1 MQPFKLETA
10 NQPRLDAGQLS
21 TALTQFTGTALWY
34 RHSLNKRLL
43 YTDGVR
49 YFAKNGG
56 ELSAYW
62 LLDKTALEI
71 CPLLDRTNQ
80 AFGVVSVIVNID
92 HTADI
97 VVTDGN
103 EAQLLML
110 DIPFTDLQTGKWR
123 FYLIE
128 EGDHRVMCL
137 PSEY

>member
-1 MQPFKLETA
+1 MQQITPETT
-10 NQPRLDAGQLS
+10 NPPRLDSTELR
-21 TALTQFTGTALWY
+21 TALSQFTGTEQWY
-34 RHSLNKRLL
+34 RHDLNKRML

-56 ELSAYW
+56 EIGAYW

-80 AFGVVSVIVNID
+80 AFDVVSVIVNLD
-92 HTADI
+92 HSADI
-97 VVTDGN
+97 IVTDGN
-103 EAQLLML
+103 EGQLLRL
-110 DIPFTDLQTGKWR
+110 DINFTDLQNGEWR

-128 EGDHRVMCL
+128 EGDHRVMLL

>member
-1 MQPFKLETA
+1 MQQINPETT
-10 NQPRLDAGQLS
+10 NPPCLDSTELS
-21 TALTQFTGTALWY
+21 AALSQFTGTELWY
-34 RHSLNKRLL
+34 RHSLNKRML

-71 CPLLDRTNQ
+71 CPLLDRQKQ
-80 AFGVVSVIVNID
+80 AFGVVSVIVNLD

-97 VVTDGN
+97 IVTDGN
-103 EAQLLML
+103 EGQLLRL
-110 DIPFTDLQTGKWR
+110 NISHTDLQNGEWR

-128 EGDHRVMCL
+128 EGDHRVMLL
-137 PSEY
+137 PGEY